1 MKKIKVLVLMGG
13 KSSEREVSLSSGKS
27 VAKALKNAGFETE
40 TLDLDGNNLSEIA
53 RIRPD
58 VAFIALH
65 GKGGEDGAVQ
75 GVLEWLGIPYTGPGL
90 AASAVCMDKILTKK
104 LLTLSDVA
112 TPRFLELGCL
122 KEHEVKDAAK
132 WAMDT
137 LGLPVVFKASRQGSS
152 IGIAIVH
159 REEEAEESLRSLLSI
174 GDPILAEEFLSG
186 KELSVP
192 VLGNASP
199 EILPMIEITSDG
211 AFYDY
216 QSKYTPGKSRHIIP
230 AQILP
235 EQSKKAQ
242 ELAKKAYL
250 ATGCRGYS
258 RVDLLLD
265 KNGEPQVLEVNT
277 APGMTETSLFPDSA
291 RAAGMDF
298 PALVTKIVHLAL
310 EKNS

>member
-1 MKKIKVLVLMGG
+1 MKNIKVLVLMGG
-13 KSSEREVSLSSGKS
+13 KSSEREVSLASGKG
-27 VAKALKNAGFETE
+27 VAKALSEAGFETV

-53 RIRPD
+53 HIRPD

-65 GKGGEDGAVQ
+65 GKGGEDGSVQ

-90 AASAVCMDKILTKK
+90 TASAVCMDKILTKK
-104 LLTLSDVA
+104 LLTLSGVA
-112 TPRFLELGCL
+112 TPRFLELGYL
-122 KEHEVKDAAK
+122 EEKDIKEAAK
-132 WAMDT
+132 RAVDT

-152 IGIAIVH
+152 IGVSIV
-159 REEEAEESLRSLLSI
+159 RKQEEAEESLRSLLSI

-199 EILPMIEITSDG
+199 EILPIIEITSDG

-216 QSKYTPGKSRHIIP
+216 HSKYTPGKSRHIIP
-230 AQILP
+230 AEILP
-235 EQSKKAQ
+235 EQAEKAR
-242 ELAKKAYL
+242 ELAKNAYL

-258 RVDLLLD
+258 RIDLLLD

-277 APGMTETSLFPDSA
+277 APGMTETSLFPDAA
-291 RAAGMDF
+291 RAAGFTF
-298 PALVTKIVHLAL
+298 PQLVERILNLAL
-310 EKNS
+310 EK

>member
-1 MKKIKVLVLMGG
+1 MKNIKVLVLMGG
-13 KSSEREVSLSSGKS
+13 KSSEREVSLASGKG
-27 VAKALKNAGFETE
+27 VAKALSEAGFETV

-53 RIRPD
+53 HIRPD

-65 GKGGEDGAVQ
+65 GKGGEDGSVQ

-90 AASAVCMDKILTKK
+90 TASAVCMDKILTKK
-104 LLTLSDVA
+104 LLTLSGVA
-112 TPRFLELGCL
+112 TPRFLERGYLEEKDI
-122 KEHEVKDAAK
+122 KEAAK
-132 WAMDT
+132 RAVDT

-152 IGIAIVH
+152 IGVSIV
-159 REEEAEESLRSLLSI
+159 RKQEEAEESLRSLLSI

-199 EILPMIEITSDG
+199 EILPIIEITSDG

-216 QSKYTPGKSRHIIP
+216 HSKYTPGKSRHIIP
-230 AQILP
+230 AEILP
-235 EQSKKAQ
+235 EQAEKAR
-242 ELAKKAYL
+242 ELAKNAYL

-258 RVDLLLD
+258 RIDLLLD

-277 APGMTETSLFPDSA
+277 APGMTETSLFPDAA
-291 RAAGMDF
+291 RAAGFTF
-298 PALVTKIVHLAL
+298 PQLVERILNLAL
-310 EKNS
+310 EK

>member
-1 MKKIKVLVLMGG
+1 MKNIKVLVLMGG
-13 KSSEREVSLSSGKS
+13 KSSEREVSLASGKG
-27 VAKALKNAGFETE
+27 VAKALREAGFETV

-53 RIRPD
+53 NIRPD

-90 AASAVCMDKILTKK
+90 TASAVCMDKILTKK
-104 LLTLSDVA
+104 LLTLSGVA
-112 TPRFLELGCL
+112 TPRFLELGYL
-122 KEHEVKDAAK
+122 EEKNVKEAAK
-132 WAMDT
+132 RAVDT

-152 IGIAIVH
+152 IGVSIV
-159 REEEAEESLRSLLSI
+159 RKQEESEECLRSLLSI

-199 EILPMIEITSDG
+199 EILPIIEITSDG

-216 QSKYTPGKSRHIIP
+216 HSKYTPGKSRHIIP
-230 AQILP
+230 AEILP
-235 EQSKKAQ
+235 EQAEKAR
-242 ELAKKAYL
+242 ELAKNAYL

-258 RVDLLLD
+258 RIDLLLD

-277 APGMTETSLFPDSA
+277 APGMTETSLFPDAA
-291 RAAGMDF
+291 RAAGFTF
-298 PALVTKIVHLAL
+298 PQLVERIVNLAL
-310 EKNS
+310 EK

>member
-1 MKKIKVLVLMGG
+1 MKKTKVLVLMGG

-27 VAKALKNAGFETE
+27 VAIALGEAGFDVAE
-40 TLDLDGNNLSEIA
+40 LDLSSNNISEIA
-53 RIRPD
+53 RIQPD

-65 GKGGEDGAVQ
+65 GKGGEDGAIQ

-104 LLTLSDVA
+104 LLSLSGVA
-112 TPRFLELGCL
+112 TPRFLELGHL
-122 KEHEVKDAAK
+122 SENEVAEAAER
-132 WAMDT
+132 AMDT

-152 IGIAIVH
+152 IGIAIV
-159 REEEAEESLRSLLSI
+159 RRREEAEECLRSLLSI

-192 VLGNASP
+192 VLGNEDP
-199 EILPMIEITSDG
+199 KILPIIEITSDG

-216 QSKYTPGKSRHIIP
+216 DSKYTPGKSRHIIP
-230 AQILP
+230 AEILP
-235 EQSKKAQ
+235 EQEEKAR

-277 APGMTETSLFPDSA
+277 APGMTDTSLFPDAA
-291 RAAGMDF
+291 RAAGISF
-298 PALVTKIVHLAL
+298 PQLVTKVVELAL
-310 EKNS
+310 K

>member
-1 MKKIKVLVLMGG
+1 MKNIKVLVLMGG
-13 KSSEREVSLSSGKS
+13 KSSEREVSLASGKS
-27 VAKALKNAGFETE
+27 VAKALRDAGFETV

-53 RIRPD
+53 SIRPD

-104 LLTLSDVA
+104 LLTLSGVA
-112 TPRFLELGCL
+112 TPRFLELGL
-122 KEHEVKDAAK
+122 VKEKDVKEAAK
-132 WAMDT
+132 RAVDT

-152 IGIAIVH
+152 IGIVIVH
-159 REEEAEESLRSLLSI
+159 REEEAEESLRSLLAI

-192 VLGNASP
+192 VLGNTSP
-199 EILPMIEITSDG
+199 EILPIIEITSDG

-216 QSKYTPGKSRHIIP
+216 HSKYTPGKSRHIIP
-230 AQILP
+230 AEILP
-235 EQSKKAQ
+235 EQTEKAR

-265 KNGEPQVLEVNT
+265 ENGDPQVLEVNT
-277 APGMTETSLFPDSA
+277 APGMTDTSLFPDA
-291 RAAGMDF
+291 AKAAGLDF
-298 PALVTKIVHLAL
+298 PQLVEKIVNLAL
-310 EKNS
+310 ES

>member
-1 MKKIKVLVLMGG
+1 MKNIKVLVLMGG
-13 KSSEREVSLSSGKS
+13 KSSEREVSLASGKS
-27 VAKALKNAGFETE
+27 VAKALRDAGFETV

-53 RIRPD
+53 SIRPD

-65 GKGGEDGAVQ
+65 GKGGGDGAVQ

-104 LLTLSDVA
+104 LLTLSGVA
-112 TPRFLELGCL
+112 TPRFLELGL
-122 KEHEVKDAAK
+122 VKEKDVKEAAK
-132 WAMDT
+132 RAVDT

-152 IGIAIVH
+152 IGIVIVH
-159 REEEAEESLRSLLSI
+159 REEEAEESLRSLLAI

-192 VLGNASP
+192 VLGNTSP
-199 EILPMIEITSDG
+199 EILPIIEITSDG

-216 QSKYTPGKSRHIIP
+216 HSKYTPGKSRHIIP
-230 AQILP
+230 AEILP
-235 EQSKKAQ
+235 EQTEKAR

-265 KNGEPQVLEVNT
+265 ENGDPQVLEVNT
-277 APGMTETSLFPDSA
+277 APGMTDTSLFPDA
-291 RAAGMDF
+291 AKAAGLDF
-298 PALVTKIVHLAL
+298 PQLVEKIVNLAL
-310 EKNS
+310 ES

>member
-1 MKKIKVLVLMGG
+1 MKKTKVLVLMGG
-13 KSSEREVSLSSGKS
+13 KSSEREVSLSSGKC
-27 VAKALKNAGFETE
+27 VAKALREADFDVTE
-40 TLDLDGNNLSEIA
+40 LDLNGENLSEIG

-90 AASAVCMDKILTKK
+90 TASAVCMDKILTKK
-104 LLTLSDVA
+104 LLTLGKVA
-112 TPRFLELGCL
+112 TPRFLELGYL
-122 KEHEVKDAAK
+122 KEDEVKEAAK
-132 WAMDT
+132 RAVDA

-152 IGIAIVH
+152 IGISIVH
-159 REEEAEESLRSLLSI
+159 RREDAEESLRTLLSM

-192 VLGNASP
+192 VLGNEDP
-199 EILPMIEITSDG
+199 EILPVIEITSDG

-216 QSKYTPGKSRHIIP
+216 HSKYTPGKSRHIIP
-230 AQILP
+230 AEILP
-235 EQSKKAQ
+235 EQAEKAQ

-265 KNGEPQVLEVNT
+265 KNGDPQVLEVNT
-277 APGMTETSLFPDSA
+277 APGMTDTSLFPDAA

-298 PALVTKIVHLAL
+298 PRLVEKIVHLAL
-310 EKNS
+310 EQ